1 MTSTGASPRGSA
13 EFSPCGEHRLR
24 LDRWW
29 ADGPR
34 ALIGLANPSK
44 AGGDVNDPTV
54 HRGMALTR
62 ERAAGMTYVNRDSYI
77 ATDPDDLT
85 RWRLRMR
92 RESPADLDRIERTNL
107 DLIRELSAGAAIR
120 IIACGNLVQMP
131 RLPPF
136 LAALSLDG
144 KYPVYCFGLT
154 QHGAPKHPLARGK
167 SFIKASDPLVDRIH
181 TALTHINRRAN
192 TIIHLTELLAE
203 QTARLER
210 RIGQRDG

>member
-1 MTSTGASPRGSA
+1 MDLFEQPAAPTIQGSA

-62 ERAAGMTYVNRDSYI
+62 ERAAGMTYVNCDTYI
-77 ATDPDDLT
+77 ATNPDDLT
-85 RWRLRMR
+85 AWRRRMLRDH
-92 RESPADLDRIERTNL
+92 PVALDRIDRTNL
-107 DLIRELSAGAAIR
+107 DLIRELSAKAAIR
-120 IIACGNLVQMP
+120 IIACGNLVP
-131 RLPPF
+131 AERLPSF

-144 KYPVYCFGLT
+144 KHPVYCFGT
-154 QHGAPKHPLARGK
+154 TNSGAPKHPLARGK
-167 SFIKASDPLVDRIH
+167 SFIKASDPMVLYQP
-181 TALTHINRRAN
+181 ALGPQMNRRRG
-192 TIIHLTELLAE
+192 E
-203 QTARLER
+203 
-210 RIGQRDG
+210 